1 MKIQNPFNFHPSGST
16 AKYLITRL
24 HTCLSTKV
32 YLVFN
37 LKLYDKCN
45 VFWAKK

>member
-16 AKYLITRL
+16 AKFYLITRL

-32 YLVFN
+32 DLV
-37 LKLYDKCN
+37 LT
-45 VFWAKK
+45 